1 MNSRSR
7 KSSGR
12 GRRGRDLGYHA
23 DRLMTSAGILLSLM
37 LAIFVIGAGFYFLVD
52 LAMTL
57 DS

>member
-7 KSSGR
+7 KSLARS
-12 GRRGRDLGYHA
+12 RRGRDLGYHA
-23 DRLMTSAGILLSLM
+23 DRLMTSAGILFSLM
-37 LAIFVIGAGFYFLVD
+37 FAIFVIGAGFYFLVD